1 MINFAH
7 PQYFYLLVLLPLL
20 VLLFLWNRRSRR
32 KRLERFGRR
41 QSVEPLMP
49 EVSRYKPWIRLVLEL
64 LLLTMV
70 IIVLA
75 RPRAGTSKTTT
86 QVHGIEVMVAVDVSN
101 SMNASS
107 TDDPHDVSRL
117 QRAKMI
123 LQKLI
128 DRLDNNKVGLIVFA
142 GNAYMQMP
150 MTNDAASAKLF
161 LNSINTSMAPTQG
174 TAIGS
179 AIQLALNGFS
189 QSKKSQKAIIIITD
203 GENFEDDAI
212 EAAKTAAKLG
222 VQVNVIG
229 VGSTTGAPIPMD
241 GGYLTDDAGQPVT
254 TYLDEKTAQRI
265 AEAGKGVYI
274 SGTASDALSTLQ
286 ETMDK
291 LAKSDLAAVT
301 YTQHDEQFPV
311 FAALA
316 LLLLI
321 ALLLLLERKNPWL
334 KRYNFFTKDQQ
345 KQETNVSDKAASTPE
360 EQHEHATND
369 IK

>member
-7 PQYFYLLVLLPLL
+7 PQYFYLLLLLPAL
-20 VLLFLWNRRSRR
+20 VLLFLWNRRDRS
-32 KRLERFGRR
+32 KRLARYGKRA
-41 QSVEPLMP
+41 SIEPLMP

-70 IIVLA
+70 IVVLA
-75 RPRAGTSKTTT
+75 RPRAGSSKTTT

-107 TDDPHDVSRL
+107 TDNPQDVSRL

-150 MTNDAASAKLF
+150 MTSDAASAKLF
-161 LNSINTSMAPTQG
+161 LNGISTNMAPTQG
-174 TAIGS
+174 TAIGA
-179 AIQLALNGFS
+179 AINLALNGFS

-203 GENFEDDAI
+203 GENFEDDAVS
-212 EAAKTAAKLG
+212 AAKQAAKMG

-241 GGYLTDDAGQPVT
+241 GGYLTDDSGNPVT
-254 TYLDEKTAQRI
+254 TYLNEKMAQEI
-265 AEAGKGVYI
+265 ADAGKGVYI
-274 SGTASDALSTLQ
+274 SGTASDAVSTLQ
-286 ETMDK
+286 ETLDK
-291 LAKSDLAAVT
+291 LAKSDLATVT

-311 FAALA
+311 FATIA
-316 LLLLI
+316 LLLLLG
-321 ALLLLLERKNPWL
+321 LLLLLERKNPWL
-334 KRYNFFTKDQQ
+334 KKYNFFTKDKKEDNTVSNETAK
-345 KQETNVSDKAASTPE
+345 KQDKTE
-360 EQHEHATND
+360 
-369 IK
+369 